1 METLRL
7 PKKLT
12 KLAAWKLARR
22 RARKDFRGFTYNKN
36 TGVARL
42 VAFLLLLTLSAC
54 DVGSDTLTMTGT
66 QKCTVTVCTNG
77 DCKEVPCQN
86 NP

>member
-7 PKKLT
+7 PKNLT

-22 RARKDFRGFTYNKN
+22 RAKKDFRGFTYNKK
-36 TGVARL
+36 TGTARL
-42 VAFLLLLTLSAC
+42 VALMFLLLLSAC
-54 DVGSDTLTMTGT
+54 EGGSDRLTMTGT